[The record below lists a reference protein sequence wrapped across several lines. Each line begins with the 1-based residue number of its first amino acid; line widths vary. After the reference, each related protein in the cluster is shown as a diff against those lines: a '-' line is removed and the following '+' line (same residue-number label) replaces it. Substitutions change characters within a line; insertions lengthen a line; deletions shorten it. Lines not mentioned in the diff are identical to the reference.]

1 MESEPLARMTSG
13 ANVQTWELTP
23 AHSAAE
29 ASGAKTWDQRFNH
42 FAPAEYQSLGSS
54 PVSITQ
60 Q

>member
-29 ASGAKTWDQRFNH
+29 ASGAKT
-42 FAPAEYQSLGSS
+42 
-54 PVSITQ
+54 
-60 Q
+60 